1 MNIEYIKEM
10 FVGEILIVDDQV
22 YEEYTEAYV
31 MADYL
36 KKQGFSVI
44 EKETFP
50 VENELAGHKLSMVIC
65 DWMLLKGNEEGN
77 AQAVINFL
85 NRVQSKEFIPI
96 FICTSIDRNVVEEYL
111 TDSKYNC
118 KNYKANAASS
128 IIIVRKEDIKN
139 EKIFDFLTEWLL
151 KNPSVKLL
159 KEWEKSLEI
168 AKNNMFNELYNA
180 SEYWPWVLAKTYHE
194 DGEKDIGESMGE
206 FVTKN
211 LLSRISE
218 YCIEDVIA
226 DVNVDIDVATV
237 LEGERCLYYQDNA
250 VTSQTAF
257 KTGDI
262 LKKGHKWY
270 IIVKRQCDLNRTQ
283 NDNLYVLKMSELKN
297 VGVEPISVSEDG
309 KTIYIFNKG
318 YPLDE
323 ADINTINE
331 QLSEA
336 YSKTRVLHKGKILE
350 INSQVIIP
358 CVCGKKVVSID
369 LTGLSCIEIKDIEQ
383 YERIARLLEPYISIV
398 TDKFA
403 FYMSSKGSMR
413 TPIELFTK
421 KYFIDEEEVIEEKE
435 N

>member
-1 MNIEYIKEM
+1 MNIEYIKKM

-50 VENELAGHKLSMVIC
+50 AENELAGHKLSMVIC
-65 DWMLLKGNEEGN
+65 DWMLLKGNEDGN
-77 AQAVINFL
+77 AQVVINFL
-85 NRVQSKEFIPI
+85 NKIQSKEFLPV
-96 FICTSIDRNVVEEYL
+96 FICTSFDKGYVEEYL
-111 TDSKYNC
+111 TSPKYNC

-128 IIIVRKEDIKN
+128 IIIVRKEDIRN
-139 EKIFDFLTEWLL
+139 EKLFDFLKDWLL

-159 KEWEKSLEI
+159 KEWEKSIEI

-180 SEYWPWVLAKTYHE
+180 SEYWPWVLSKAYKE
-194 DGEKDIGESMGE
+194 DGEKNIGESMGE

-218 YCIEDVIA
+218 YCIEDVMPDA
-226 DVNVDIDVATV
+226 NVDIDVAAV
-237 LEGERCLYYQDNA
+237 LEGERCLFYQDNR

-262 LKKGHKWY
+262 LKKGRKWY
-270 IIVKRQCDLNRTQ
+270 IIIKRQCDLNRTQ

-297 VGVEPISVSEDG
+297 VGVEPIFVSEDR
-309 KTIYIFNKG
+309 KTIHIFDKK

-323 ADINTINE
+323 VDINTINE

-336 YSKTRVLHKGKILE
+336 YSKTRVLYKGKILE

-358 CVCGKKVVSID
+358 CVCGKKVISVD
-369 LTGLSCIEIKDIEQ
+369 LTELSCIEFENVEQ
-383 YERIARLLEPYISIV
+383 YERIARLLEPYISII

-403 FYMSSKGSMR
+403 FYVSSKGSMR
-413 TPIELFTK
+413 TPTELFTK
-421 KYFIDEEEVIEEKE
+421 KYFIDEAEEVD
-435 N
+435 